1 MKGDQRHQYTSNVT
15 WVDSAV
21 FGIQTLQSA
30 LVPSHSTTRQPFTWG
45 YGPKIQMLPPTSQ
58 LPPIKYINTHPI
70 DALESALH
78 FLRLIYNPNVR
89 GSRRRR
95 KSSKPPGHSH
105 HASEELLNF
114 QSDPFERSY
123 AIKWLTALITQCGTV
138 EEEEEAEV
146 GTKCSNTARTK
157 QDLVEEAAAIL
168 AMCAGTASAGV
179 ITRQFVFDRGWEAE
193 DASIAVELTDVPL
206 DNQDYGSVGA
216 QTWGG
221 ACIMAEMI
229 VENPLAFG
237 LGATGLFWELILH

>member
-1 MKGDQRHQYTSNVT
+1 
-15 WVDSAV
+15 
-21 FGIQTLQSA
+21 
-30 LVPSHSTTRQPFTWG
+30 
-45 YGPKIQMLPPTSQ
+45 MLPPTSQ

-70 DALESALH
+70 DTLESALH
-78 FLRLIYNPNVR
+78 LLRLIYNPNVR

-95 KSSKPPGHSH
+95 KSSRPPGHSH
-105 HASEELLNF
+105 HASEDLANL

-123 AIKWLTALITQCGTV
+123 AIKWLTALITECGTA
-138 EEEEEAEV
+138 EEEEAEA
-146 GTKCSNTARTK
+146 GAKSSTTQTKH
-157 QDLVEEAAAIL
+157 DLIEEAAAIL

-179 ITRQFVFDRGWEAE
+179 ITRQFVFDGGEEADPE
-193 DASIAVELTDVPL
+193 EATITVELTDVPL

-237 LGATGLFWELILH
+237 LGAKGFLWN